1 MPVYYE
7 ALSRNIKAA
16 RRAAGYTQQQTAEML
31 DMSTL
36 NYGRL
41 ERGQRKVS
49 LEILADMAEAFR
61 CSVYALLSNCFPVE
75 ISTIFDEK
83 DPSVFSEKVVA
94 VMAGCSEEEQ
104 ELIYEIC
111 RLIAYRK
118 ATSSSGKTRKI

>member
-1 MPVYYE
+1 MPVFYE
-7 ALSRNIKAA
+7 VLSRNIKAA
-16 RRAAGYTQQQTAEML
+16 RKASGYTQQQIAEIL

-49 LEILADMAEAFR
+49 LEKLAKMAEAFG

-75 ISTIFDEK
+75 ISTIFDEQ

-94 VMAGCSEEEQ
+94 IMAGCSEEEQ

-118 ATSSSGKTRKI
+118 AAMRSGKQKK